1 MQALYLLW
9 LDVPRLYLLWAY
21 SSSPT
26 YHRPTSY
33 LPTIDALLTTP
44 PLRTTHYALRTTH
57 YALLAACRAGALRW
71 PQFDL
76 LYSDAA
82 AAPLLLLRHL
92 R

>member
-21 SSSPT
+21 SPSPT

-57 YALLAACRAGALRW
+57 YSLPVVQAL
-71 PQFDL
+71 FDGL
-76 LYSDAA
+76 NSIFYILM
-82 AAPLLLLRHL
+82 LLLLL
-92 R
+92 FYFYAIFGK